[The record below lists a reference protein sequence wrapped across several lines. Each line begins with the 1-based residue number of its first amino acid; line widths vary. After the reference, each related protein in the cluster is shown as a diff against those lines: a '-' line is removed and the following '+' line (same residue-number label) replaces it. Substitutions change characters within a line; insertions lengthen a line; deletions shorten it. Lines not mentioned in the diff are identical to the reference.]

1 MAKLETVI
9 TAGIKEYT
17 GEKVASVF
25 LEADKGVENTYGI
38 RVKMEAGNTIDF
50 LLVGGQTK
58 LARCTATQIA
68 DMLEECSFRTWP
80 PESDV

>member
-17 GEKVASVF
+17 GELVEAVF
-25 LEADKGVENTYGI
+25 LHPDHAVENTFAI
-38 RVKMEAGNTIDF
+38 RAKMKPGNTVDF

-68 DMLEECSFRTWP
+68 DLLEECSFRTWP